1 MTMSKKVVNSMT
13 KDFLMTNVFDDCY
26 VFEYIEQII
35 TKKKM
40 EDDDGGEIFNDI
52 KSVRRKY
59 IVKISEDV
67 FDHKEIIDDANNLG
81 NKFTF
86 YFFEDEDV
94 KDKNL
99 YRELLVIDTE
109 DDAPRIIY
117 DTEGSSH
124 NALLQYSVIIPISLY
139 KIEL

>member
-1 MTMSKKVVNSMT
+1 MTMSKQVVNSMT

-26 VFEYIEQII
+26 VFEHIEQII

-40 EDDDGGEIFNDI
+40 DDDDGGNIYTDI
-52 KSVRRKY
+52 KSVRRKD
-59 IVKISEDV
+59 IVKIWDDV
-67 FDHKEIIDDANNLG
+67 FDHKQIIDDANNLG
-81 NKFTF
+81 NKYTF

-99 YRELLVIDTE
+99 YRELFVMDTD
-109 DDAPRIIY
+109 DDAPRIIC
-117 DTEGSSH
+117 DIEGDY
-124 NALLQYSVIIPISLY
+124 NALLQYSTIIPISLY

>member
-1 MTMSKKVVNSMT
+1 MAMSKQLVNSMT

-26 VFEYIEQII
+26 IFEYIEQII
-35 TKKKM
+35 TKQKM
-40 EDDDGGEIFNDI
+40 DDDDGGEIFTDL
-52 KSVRRKY
+52 KSVRRKD
-59 IVKISEDV
+59 IVKMDEDV

-86 YFFEDEDV
+86 FFYKDDDE
-94 KDKNL
+94 KDKKL

-109 DDAPRIIY
+109 DDAPRIIH
-117 DTEGSSH
+117 DTEGVY
-124 NALLQYSVIIPISLY
+124 NALLQYSTIIPISLY

>member
-1 MTMSKKVVNSMT
+1 MT

-26 VFEYIEQII
+26 VFEHIEQII

-40 EDDDGGEIFNDI
+40 DDDDGCNIYTDI
-52 KSVRRKY
+52 KSVRRKD
-59 IVKISEDV
+59 IVKIWDDV
-67 FDHKEIIDDANNLG
+67 FDHKQIIDDANNLG
-81 NKFTF
+81 NKYTF

-99 YRELLVIDTE
+99 YRELFVIDTD
-109 DDAPRIIY
+109 DDAPRIIC
-117 DTEGSSH
+117 DIEGDY
-124 NALLQYSVIIPISLY
+124 NALLQYSTIIPISLY

>member
-1 MTMSKKVVNSMT
+1 MTMSKQVVNSMI

-26 VFEYIEQII
+26 VFEHIEQII

-40 EDDDGGEIFNDI
+40 DDDDGGNIYTDI
-52 KSVRRKY
+52 KSVRRKD
-59 IVKISEDV
+59 IVKIWDDV
-67 FDHKEIIDDANNLG
+67 FDHKQIIDDANNLG
-81 NKFTF
+81 NKYTF

-99 YRELLVIDTE
+99 YRELFVIDTD
-109 DDAPRIIY
+109 DDAPRIIC
-117 DTEGSSH
+117 DIEGDY
-124 NALLQYSVIIPISLY
+124 NALLQYSTIIPISLY

>member
-1 MTMSKKVVNSMT
+1 MTMSKQVVNSMT

-26 VFEYIEQII
+26 VFEHIEQII

-40 EDDDGGEIFNDI
+40 DDDDGCNIYTDI
-52 KSVRRKY
+52 KSVRRKD
-59 IVKISEDV
+59 IVKIWDDV
-67 FDHKEIIDDANNLG
+67 FDHKQIIDDANNLG
-81 NKFTF
+81 NKYTF

-99 YRELLVIDTE
+99 YRELFVIDTD
-109 DDAPRIIY
+109 DDAPRIIC
-117 DTEGSSH
+117 DIEGDY
-124 NALLQYSVIIPISLY
+124 NALLQYSTIIPISLY

>member
-1 MTMSKKVVNSMT
+1 MSKQVVNSMT

-26 VFEYIEQII
+26 VFEHIEQII

-40 EDDDGGEIFNDI
+40 DDDDGGNIYTDI
-52 KSVRRKY
+52 KSVRRKD
-59 IVKISEDV
+59 IVKIWDDV
-67 FDHKEIIDDANNLG
+67 FDHKQIIDDANNLG
-81 NKFTF
+81 NKYTF

-99 YRELLVIDTE
+99 YRELFVMDTD
-109 DDAPRIIY
+109 DDAPRIIC
-117 DTEGSSH
+117 DIEGDY
-124 NALLQYSVIIPISLY
+124 NALLQYSTIIPISLY